1 MTKVRYRA
9 ARAAENTGA
18 GRAMFLRI
26 VYCAHL
32 NVFLG
37 KLVGWG
43 LVQGDRG
50 LAVDIAC
57 FCLYCTWGLGVGP
70 KGAGGGHRICIWF
83 VFLLYSD
90 HVFVLYLSCI
100 CIFKVGWLGVGPE
113 GAGGGHRICICLVF
127 LSCICLAFVLYLYF

>member
-1 MTKVRYRA
+1 
-9 ARAAENTGA
+9 
-18 GRAMFLRI
+18 MFLRI

-43 LVQGDRG
+43 LVQGDQG

-90 HVFVLYLSCI
+90 HVFVLHLSCI

-113 GAGGGHRICICLVF
+113 GAGGGHRL
-127 LSCICLAFVLYLYF
+127 LLYPGSLTAPPTTLQSMSNLLKYSNTNTH